1 MIDRLDQDSS
11 FDQANGKASRLVRGR
26 QVPVM
31 GHLSSALDR
40 WPAEFA
46 IDDRITATPLYPNH
60 EFPRLL
66 ALCPIFPPVRRQSQ
80 QRLLDSDHAMRFVY
94 ARESGRRF
102 GPPVS
107 VADEDTLMALMS
119 LRQVSLQGIAKLLP
133 IPQHPRHATQ
143 EVHALSCTVAEINR
157 ALETQ
162 NGGLSAS
169 LRVESIKRLATM
181 RIQLSHRGAGVK
193 GKTTEFKLVEVR
205 WDRFAATAELYVQFT
220 PEATRMLLRSSASV
234 ELGLRRQLSEAGKAI
249 HRYLCARPG
258 GSSLAVEAIRH
269 SIGYLKSTGSFM
281 RQLRETLDRLEAQAW
296 LRSYTIDGNGRGRP
310 FVLTIHRRHKRLP
323 PATREADRKPG
334 GRRSQASIRPPAAL
348 ALLPGNIRPTSQAE
362 SAWSTPLRFGNGPS
376 ERAEAAAR
384 LLQVPLHQTQE
395 EAARYLDD
403 LDRAATALELASK
416 FFGGDVERTR
426 EWFCAPNDLLG
437 AVEPRMLVTS
447 GRATELLELVRQAV
461 GARAEV

>member
-11 FDQANGKASRLVRGR
+11 FDQADGTASRVVRGR

-46 IDDRITATPLYPNH
+46 IDDRITATPLYPNQ

-66 ALCPIFPPVRRQSQ
+66 ALCPIFPPVRRKSQ

-94 ARESGRRF
+94 ASESGRRF

-119 LRQVSLQGIAKLLP
+119 LRQVSLRGISKLLP

-143 EVHALSCTVAEINR
+143 EVHALSCTVGEINR

-169 LRVESIKRLATM
+169 LRMESLKRLASM
-181 RIQLSHRGAGVK
+181 RIQLNHRRAGSK
-193 GKTTEFKLVEVR
+193 EETSEFKLVEVG
-205 WDRFAATAELYVQFT
+205 WDRLATTAELYVQFT
-220 PEATRMLLRSSASV
+220 PAATRLLLQASV
-234 ELGLRRQLSEAGKAI
+234 PVDLGLRRQLSEAGKAI
-249 HRYLCARPG
+249 HRYLCAQPG
-258 GSSLAVEAIRH
+258 GSSIAVQALRH

-281 RQLRETLDRLEAQAW
+281 RQLRETLDRLEAKAW

-310 FVLTIHRRHKRLP
+310 FMLTIHRRDKRPP
-323 PATREADRKPG
+323 PATRETDREPG
-334 GRRSQASIRPPAAL
+334 GRRTQACIRPPAAL
-348 ALLPGNIRPTSQAE
+348 ALLPGNIGQTSRAE
-362 SAWSTPLRFGNGPS
+362 SARSTPLCFGNAPS

-395 EAARYLDD
+395 EAALYLDD
-403 LDRAATALELASK
+403 LERAATALELAAK

-426 EWFCAPNDLLG
+426 EWFCAPNVLLG

-447 GRATELLELVRQAV
+447 GRTTELLELVRQAV